1 MPDNTMPSR
10 AANMEKAEG
19 DRSTAEENIR
29 QAERSSG
36 APRRD
41 SGRRRTKLADPT
53 AERSSDPI
61 PDGERVVENSVDDD
75 VVARENPG
83 RGETPRRYD
92 EELEQGDTVMPSNDS
107 TLKTRI

>member
-29 QAERSSG
+29 QAERTSG
-36 APRRD
+36 VPHRD
-41 SGRRRTKLADPT
+41 AGRRRMKPADPT

-61 PDGERVVENSVDDD
+61 PHGERVVENSVDDD
-75 VVARENPG
+75 VVARENPR

-92 EELEQGDTVMPSNDS
+92 EELEREDTVTPSNGS
-107 TLKTRI
+107 TPKTRI

>member
-92 EELEQGDTVMPSNDS
+92 EELEREHTATPSSGS
-107 TLKTRI
+107 TPKTRI